1 MLGGFH
7 TQVQSV
13 LSPITAVI
21 MFIVSVF
28 SPGVRNNPEKPI
40 KSADTRKILTVF
52 SRTPNLSSMSGVR
65 IIKASEPRDF
75 PGLRTCLV

>member
-1 MLGGFH
+1 M
-7 TQVQSV
+7 QSV

-21 MFIVSVF
+21 MFSVSVF

-52 SRTPNLSSMSGVR
+52 SRNSEFEQYVGGTHK
-65 IIKASEPRDF
+65 KASEPRDF